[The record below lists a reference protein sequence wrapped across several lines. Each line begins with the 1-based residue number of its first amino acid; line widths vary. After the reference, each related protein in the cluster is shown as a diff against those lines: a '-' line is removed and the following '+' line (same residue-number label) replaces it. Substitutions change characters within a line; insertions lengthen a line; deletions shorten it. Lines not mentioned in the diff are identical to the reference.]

1 MWSNC
6 LKYSAD
12 PESWY
17 GDIWFDSDDE
27 VKEIADS
34 EHKLISL
41 RTLVK
46 TETTVD
52 DEDEIRTTV

>member
-1 MWSNC
+1 MGLLFRIWQERLWSNC

-17 GDIWFDSDDE
+17 GDIWFDSDDL

-34 EHKLISL
+34 EH
-41 RTLVK
+41 
-46 TETTVD
+46 
-52 DEDEIRTTV
+52 